1 MLRKLELKGE
11 ADVQALPRVMAHV
24 FSDGVTNWG
33 RVVTLIAFGA
43 FVAKHLHSTGRERCV
58 DPLARG
64 IADVLVGTKRDWLVQ
79 QRGWVSARARRPADV
94 RTGPP
99 RRERGSGVWLG
110 ARARRLPLPALGPV
124 LGEPSTNHSRGTD
137 PRQMCQKPAPTP
149 RLPLRTP
156 RSLLTPQ

>member
-79 QRGWVSARARRPADV
+79 QRGWVSASPLQCSKQVPLLGTR
-94 RTGPP
+94 
-99 RRERGSGVWLG
+99 VWLG
-110 ARARRLPLPALGPV
+110 ARTRFLPLPGLGAV
-124 LGEPSTNHSRGTD
+124 LRVAQD
-137 PRQMCQKPAPTP
+137 
-149 RLPLRTP
+149 
-156 RSLLTPQ
+156 